1 MRTEA
6 SSAAR
11 KNLIKVWSD
20 NDPAMPPAVENHD
33 ALRLW
38 LRIMTIYKLVSREI
52 HNRLRDRFDI
62 TLARFDLMAQLERH
76 PAGIR
81 MGEISHRLMV
91 TSGNVTQLTDQCEKE
106 GLVER
111 APDPHS
117 RRARLV
123 RLTSKGRRAFHAIA
137 IEHERWIVDCLSG
150 LSRQERKLLL
160 SLLSKEKSFLSES
173 TRRPLPGAGSGPRGL
188 NAPPRSAT

>member
-1 MRTEA
+1 VHLKN
-6 SSAAR
+6 AATNALR

-20 NDPAMPPAVENHD
+20 NDPDMLPSTENHD

-52 HNRLRDRFDI
+52 HNRLRDTFDI

-76 PAGIR
+76 PTGIR
-81 MGEISHRLMV
+81 MGEISNRLMV
-91 TSGNVTQLTDQCEKE
+91 TSGNVTQLTDQLEKE

-117 RRARLV
+117 RRACLV
-123 RLTSKGRRAFHAIA
+123 RLTSKGRKAFTAIA
-137 IEHERWIVDCLSG
+137 IEHEKWVIDSLSG
-150 LSRQERKLLL
+150 LNRQERKLLL
-160 SLLSKEKSFLSES
+160 SLLSKEKSFLTEGK
-173 TRRPLPGAGSGPRGL
+173 R
-188 NAPPRSAT
+188 